1 MQVTAGTINVG
12 NEQDTRNM
20 VMDLLSFLDIFSV
33 FDGQN
38 NVKGKYIE
46 KESWNNELSSL
57 WGGIFRMLVED
68 SEVVVE

>member
-57 WGGIFRMLVED
+57 
-68 SEVVVE
+68 